1 MKSVVILSVL
11 MVFWGVTV
19 DAQTNQLAI
28 EDVQALSTD
37 ESVFIRNVSSQ
48 LVDLT
53 GWSLTVQRPGFGRPV
68 VYAFPDGCIVP
79 GRGELTIH
87 SGPANVNGHD
97 EGCGSLNVKLF
108 WQAAFTLPNDAGI
121 IRLLTAEQ
129 LIESE
134 FQYPPLYTEEDVRFG
149 HDGVVFAGTLT
160 VPNMEGRHPAVVL
173 VSGSGPQDRDSDF
186 FGFKSFRV
194 IADHLSKNGFVVLRY
209 DDRGVGGS
217 SSVWFEASLDD
228 RVTDVMSAI
237 GFLKQHPSVDRRQIG
252 IVGHSEGG
260 VVGPMVAAQSSD
272 VAFMVMIAGVG
283 TTGAQIL
290 IEQSE
295 LLMRAAG
302 ATEEAIATQ
311 LEILDLVLLA
321 IRTDDQEDWANLR
334 RRLQD
339 AGVPNADQQIFL
351 YQTPW
356 FRSFVAYDPQPYLE
370 KIQIPVLSIFGSLD
384 LQVPHESNQAGMETG
399 FEAAGN
405 TEVTYHLFER
415 ANHLFQLANTGSVQE
430 YSTLPKRFIDGF
442 LDLILDWLYEYAE
455 VVPTP

>member
-1 MKSVVILSVL
+1 MKFVVILSML
-11 MVFWGVTV
+11 TVFWGFTV

-28 EDVQALSTD
+28 EEIEALSTD
-37 ESVFIRNVSSQ
+37 ETIFIRNVSNQ

-68 VYAFPDGCIVP
+68 RYAFPEGCIVP

-87 SGPANVNGHD
+87 SGPANVNGQD
-97 EGCGSLNVKLF
+97 EGCGSLNIKLF

-134 FQYPPLYTEEDVRFG
+134 FQYPPLYREEDVRFG

-160 VPNMEGRHPAVVL
+160 VPNVEGQHPAVVL

-228 RVTDVMSAI
+228 RAADVMSAI
-237 GFLKQHPSVDRRQIG
+237 DFLKQHPSVDRRQIG

-272 VAFMVMIAGVG
+272 VAFMVMIAGLG
-283 TTGAQIL
+283 TTGKQL
-290 IEQSE
+290 LKEQSE

-302 ATEEAIATQ
+302 ATEEAIAVQ
-311 LEILDLVLLA
+311 LGILDLIFKA
-321 IRTDDQEDWANLR
+321 IETDSQEDWDALR
-334 RRLQD
+334 RRLQEV
-339 AGVPNADQQIFL
+339 GIPNAGQQIQL
-351 YQTPW
+351 VQTSW
-356 FRSFVAYDPQPYLE
+356 YRSFVAYDPQPFLE

-384 LQVPHESNQAGMETG
+384 LQVPHESNQAGMEIG

-405 TEVTYHLFER
+405 TEVTYHLFEG
-415 ANHLFQLANTGSVQE
+415 ANHLFQLANTGSTQE
-430 YSTLPKRFIDGF
+430 YSVLPKRFIEGF
-442 LDLILDWLYEYAE
+442 LDLILDWLNEYAE
-455 VVPTP
+455 VVMTP